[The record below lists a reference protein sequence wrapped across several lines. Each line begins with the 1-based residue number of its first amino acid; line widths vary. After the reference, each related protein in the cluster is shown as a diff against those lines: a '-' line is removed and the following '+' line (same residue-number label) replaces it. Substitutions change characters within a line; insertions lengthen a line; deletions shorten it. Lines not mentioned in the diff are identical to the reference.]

1 MLTIA
6 YIVDHEGKFTKEA
19 GPHFEGK
26 FAFKEGNE
34 SVIDLLDSSIVKK
47 SKYTH
52 KYPYD
57 WRTKQPVMLRATAQ
71 WFANVESLQEKAV
84 KELENVKMIPKSCK
98 FILC

>member
-34 SVIDLLDSSIVKK
+34 SVID
-47 SKYTH
+47 
-52 KYPYD
+52 D